1 MENKQSVQETI
12 ASHIEGIIKVV
23 NDMENTPDK
32 PVVLKDLW
40 LKIHR
45 LSDSILRNNNYVS
58 KELAIRLF
66 NKYSKYNDYISLIED
81 GSGYWKAM
89 AFGIPICT
97 IDFPEKRVVFYSEDS
112 MDVEISRLE
121 KDCLDSL
128 AKSKDEVN
136 TIDNLL
142 AKSDW
147 ELFLR
152 DLKGRHFLTPSMIK
166 KGREILMEKK
176 KHLQSKVENNKYEE
190 VHLLRKEFLGF
201 LMEISSYLHK
211 AFEAESFSNQF
222 KDIEPYCYYFGD
234 AISLFKD
241 KETFVGQDLF
251 VRENES
257 YWKREKL
264 LLDDKK

>member
-1 MENKQSVQETI
+1 MENKQSVQATI
-12 ASHIEGIIKVV
+12 ASHIEGIIKVI

-32 PVVLKDLW
+32 PVILKDLW

-45 LSDSILRNNNYVS
+45 LSDSILQNNNYVS

-66 NKYSKYNDYISLIED
+66 TQHNKYNDYISLVED

-89 AFGIPICT
+89 VFGIPICT
-97 IDFPEKRVVFYSEDS
+97 INFPKKGVVFYSEDS
-112 MDVEISRLE
+112 MDAEISRLE
-121 KDCLDSL
+121 NTWLDSL
-128 AKSKDEVN
+128 KKCQKEIHA
-136 TIDNLL
+136 IDNILG
-142 AKSDW
+142 KSDW

-152 DLKGRHFLTPSMIK
+152 DLKGRHFLTPSMIR
-166 KGREILMEKK
+166 KGRKTLMEKK
-176 KHLQSKVENNKYEE
+176 KYLQSKMDENKYEE
-190 VHLLRKEFLGF
+190 VHLLKKEFLGF

-211 AFEAESFSNQF
+211 AFETESFSNQF

-241 KETFVGQDLF
+241 KESFVGQSLF
-251 VRENES
+251 VSEDES

-264 LLDDKK
+264 LLDKK